1 MVKEIYDFELT
12 SIDPAQKI
20 KIIKV
25 IREVLNLGLKE
36 AKDIVDKVPTVMKKG
51 KK

>member
-1 MVKEIYDFELT
+1 MT
-12 SIDPAQKI
+12 SIDAAQKI

-25 IREVLNLGLKE
+25 IRELLGLGLKE
-36 AKDIVDKVPTVMKKG
+36 AKDIVDKVPTIMKKG